1 MQCRQQTTASAITA
15 AAAVKRVQEQEW
27 IQIENE
33 MSFNE
38 ASTDAVSEAHR
49 HAWMHR
55 K

>member
-1 MQCRQQTTASAITA
+1 MQRRQQHKQAGN
-15 AAAVKRVQEQEW
+15 KNVQGIW

-49 HAWMHR
+49 HAWLHG